1 MSYEIAR
8 KTCRFDVCSKCE
20 TICCQ
25 EAKPP
30 LTVRRKKIIT
40 KFLKEQGIPVE
51 NKFVAEAYCFP
62 AVDEEGFCVFYCK
75 NSGKCSIHSVKPET
89 CIAGPITFDI
99 NLQTGK
105 IEWFLKTAEVCSLAK
120 ELYKNP
126 DSLKEH
132 FQVAKI
138 EILQL
143 VHELDP
149 VALRAIMKVEEPQ
162 TVKIGE
168 NDLPPKVA
176 RKLDSGQ

>member
-1 MSYEIAR
+1 MSGEIAR
-8 KTCRFDVCSKCE
+8 KTCRFDVCSKCK

-40 KFLKEQGIPVE
+40 KYLKEQGISVE
-51 NKFVAEAYCFP
+51 NKFVAELYSFP
-62 AVDEEGFCVFYCK
+62 AMDEESFCVFYCK
-75 NSGKCSIHSVKPET
+75 DSGKCSIHPVKPET
-89 CIAGPITFDI
+89 CIAGPVTFDI
-99 NLQTGK
+99 NLRTGK
-105 IEWFLKTAEVCSLAK
+105 VEWFLKTAEICPLAK
-120 ELYKNP
+120 ALYENP

-132 FQVAKI
+132 FQVAKM

-143 VHELDP
+143 VRELDP

-162 TVKIGE
+162 TFKIGE